1 MIDRAEIVVRA
12 GDGGRGAIS
21 FRREK
26 FVPYGGPDGGDGGR
40 GGDVIIRADAS
51 VATLRRYQQKKY
63 YRAEGGTSGRGQK
76 KHGRNGQ
83 AAILLVP
90 AGTLVVEKM
99 GEGSLL
105 ADLEL
110 AGREVAAAR
119 GGRGGRGNVHFASST
134 NQAPGVAEKG
144 ETGEEKVLILEMR
157 LIADVGVIGYPN
169 VGKSTLLSSASA
181 ARPEIAGY
189 AFTTREPALGVV
201 ETGQASF
208 VLAEI
213 PGLIEDAHLGR
224 GLGHDFLRHA
234 MRTRALLHLV
244 DGASQ
249 SPVEDMIQVNS
260 ELALFDTALAR
271 KPQRV
276 AVNKIDL
283 PSVRERREELTQAFR
298 QAGIDVSFVSAAT
311 GEGVDRLMAEM
322 ATLLHRVPEREVE
335 PVPRRVFRPEP
346 RAERTRVRKEGGV
359 YIVSA
364 PELERLITGGS
375 LGSAEL
381 RALLKQRLTGLGIT
395 KALEKAGIRPGDKV
409 RCGSLEWEW

>member
-134 NQAPGVAEKG
+134 QAPGVAEKG

-335 PVPRRVFRPEP
+335 PVPRRV
-346 RAERTRVRKEGGV
+346 
-359 YIVSA
+359 VSA